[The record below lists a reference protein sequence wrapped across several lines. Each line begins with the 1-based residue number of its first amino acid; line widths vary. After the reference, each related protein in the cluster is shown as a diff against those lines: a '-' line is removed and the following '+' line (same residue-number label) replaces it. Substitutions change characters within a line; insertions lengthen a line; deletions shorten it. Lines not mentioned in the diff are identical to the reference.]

1 MKKNFSKNPVQGTEE
16 PAQKPEV
23 KTALI
28 LMAIFESAAFTK
40 LRKSFGNLT
49 TCEHKGQ
56 NIVKQKVEKVTNPN
70 TESQQMQRKKFPT
83 LVDLSVKFSPA
94 IAVGLKNAK
103 KTKHTVE
110 NYFVHVNKGNLTVDH
125 GLVVSI
131 DFERLIL
138 SKGNRAVQEEV
149 SATLD
154 TESRTLTLAFES
166 AEEGVFVAHAAG
178 DDVFY
183 CCVVEKTLLQVKVVQ
198 LGMRAELADS
208 ANAVALPGKWEA
220 SADNLGVY
228 LFCTDARGTAS
239 SRTVCLTVG

>member
-1 MKKNFSKNPVQGTEE
+1 M
-16 PAQKPEV
+16 
-23 KTALI
+23 
-28 LMAIFESAAFTK
+28 
-40 LRKSFGNLT
+40 
-49 TCEHKGQ
+49 
-56 NIVKQKVEKVTNPN
+56 TNPN

-131 DFERLIL
+131 DFERSHPLEGEPCGAGGGVRNAGHGIPHADAGVRVGGGGGC
-138 SKGNRAVQEEV
+138 SWRMPRA
-149 SATLD
+149 TMC
-154 TESRTLTLAFES
+154 FN
-166 AEEGVFVAHAAG
+166 
-178 DDVFY
+178 

-228 LFCTDARGTAS
+228 LFCTDARGTAA

>member
-1 MKKNFSKNPVQGTEE
+1 MAVAISSQCGEKM
-16 PAQKPEV
+16 V
-23 KTALI
+23 KLYRLSCGVDNHIGHIACKEQDYETAYDY
-28 LMAIFESAAFTK
+28 
-40 LRKSFGNLT
+40 R
-49 TCEHKGQ
+49 

-220 SADNLGVY
+220 SADKPGRLSV
-228 LFCTDARGTAS
+228 LHGTATGG
-239 SRTVCLTVG
+239 RRRAGTVCLTVG